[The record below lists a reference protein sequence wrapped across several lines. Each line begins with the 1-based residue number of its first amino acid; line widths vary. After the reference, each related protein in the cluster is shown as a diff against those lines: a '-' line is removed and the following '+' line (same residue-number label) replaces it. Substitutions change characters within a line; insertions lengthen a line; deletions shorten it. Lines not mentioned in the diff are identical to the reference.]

1 MNRYPLWKYLIII
14 TVIAVSLFYALPN
27 LFPSEPAVQI
37 TAADDAP
44 VDESLRS
51 NVEKILVDGAFT
63 AKSIEIEEQKVV
75 ARFQNTDMQLAAAD
89 AIRTAF
95 EQQGLAKRYVT
106 ALNLAPATPK
116 WLSALGA
123 KPMYLGLDL
132 RGGVHFLM
140 EVDNEAVINKNLN
153 PFVREFKDFLREKQL
168 RYSLVARK
176 GENISIKMKTA
187 EAATQAFDALKQEYR
202 DDLDFVQSSGDEL
215 FIVAK
220 LTEAKLTEVKRF
232 AVKQNIVTLRKRVNE
247 LGVAEPIIQQQGLDR
262 IVVQLPGV
270 QDTAR
275 AKDILGATATLE
287 FRLVDEENNPFQA
300 QQSGRIPAS
309 SKLYKERDG
318 NPILLKRRVM
328 LEGDRITDA
337 QAGYDENQ
345 EPSVTI
351 VLDGKGA
358 KQFSRVT
365 GEHVQDLMAVVF
377 IETRINTKIVN
388 GEPVKEKVTTEEVI
402 NVARIQDQLSKR
414 FQITGLDSPK
424 ESSNLAL
431 LLRAGAL
438 AAPVYIVE
446 ESTVGPSL
454 GQQNIDNGFK
464 SVVIGFILV
473 LVFMAVYY
481 RVFGLVANVALA
493 LNLVLIVAVL
503 SYLQATLTLPGIA
516 GIVLT
521 VGMAVDA
528 NVLIYERIR
537 EELKNG
543 LSPQSAINA
552 GYEKAL
558 STIADANITTLI
570 AATVLFAF
578 GTGPIKGF
586 AITLAIGIVSSMF
599 TAIMVTRGIV
609 NLVYGNRRV
618 SKLHI

>member
-14 TVIAVSLFYALPN
+14 AVVLVSSLYALPN
-27 LFPSEPAVQI
+27 LFPSQPAVQV
-37 TAADDAP
+37 TAVDDAP
-44 VDESLRS
+44 LNNALLESIQQTLTQQ
-51 NVEKILVDGAFT
+51 NFHPKAIEFEDGKLLV
-63 AKSIEIEEQKVV
+63 
-75 ARFQNTDMQLAAAD
+75 RFDNTDTQLAAAD
-89 AIRTAF
+89 AIKALLL
-95 EQQGLAKRYVT
+95 EQGLAKRYTT
-106 ALNLAPATPK
+106 ALNLVPATPQ
-116 WLSALGA
+116 WLRALNA

-140 EVDNEAVINKNLN
+140 EVDSDAVVSKNLN
-153 PFVREFKDFLREKQL
+153 PYVRDVKDAFRNEK
-168 RYSLVARK
+168 VAYASVVRK
-176 GENISIKMKTA
+176 GEQIHVTLKSPDEMAKA
-187 EAATQAFDALKQEYR
+187 VDLLKQNYR
-202 DDLDFVQSSGDEL
+202 QQLDIQASQQGTAITLQLNQET
-215 FIVAK
+215 
-220 LTEAKLTEVKRF
+220 LTTIKRF
-232 AVKQNIVTLRKRVNE
+232 AVKQNIMTLRKRVNE

-270 QDTAR
+270 QDSAR

-287 FRLVDEENNPFQA
+287 FRLVDEKNNPMQA
-300 QQSGRIPAS
+300 QNTGRIPVG

-318 NPILLKRRVM
+318 APILLKRRVM
-328 LEGDRITDA
+328 LAGDRITDA

-345 EPSVTI
+345 QPSVTI

-365 GEHVQDLMAVVF
+365 GEHVKDLMAVVF
-377 IETRINTKIVN
+377 IETRINSKVVDGQT
-388 GEPVKEKVTTEEVI
+388 VKEKVTTEEVI
-402 NVARIQDQLSKR
+402 NVASIQEQLSKR
-414 FQITGLDSPK
+414 FQISGLDSPK
-424 ESSNLAL
+424 ESSSLAL

-454 GQQNIDNGFK
+454 GQQNIDNGFM

-473 LVFMAVYY
+473 LIFMGVYY
-481 RVFGLVANVALA
+481 KVFGLVANVALA
-493 LNLVLIVAVL
+493 LNLVLIIAAL
-503 SYLQATLTLPGIA
+503 SIMQATLTLPGIA

-528 NVLIYERIR
+528 NVLIFERIR

-543 LSPQSAINA
+543 ISPQAAINA

-570 AATVLFAF
+570 AAIVLFAF

-599 TAIMVTRGIV
+599 TAIMVTRGII
-609 NLVYGNRRV
+609 NGYYGQRRV
-618 SKLHI
+618 EKLAI